1 MSASS
6 HRLTASALGS
16 TITSIRD
23 ARVSKHRATLARQF
37 TASRVLDRLHETT
50 DLTLS
55 LRAAAED
62 IEQYNDA
69 DEALSLLRRARALI
83 RRAGQ

>member
-23 ARVSKHRATLARQF
+23 GRVARARATIARQF
-37 TASRVLDRLHETT
+37 IASQAIDQLADTHERVAA
-50 DLTLS
+50 
-55 LRAAAED
+55 LRAAAETT
-62 IEQYNDA
+62 EQYNDA